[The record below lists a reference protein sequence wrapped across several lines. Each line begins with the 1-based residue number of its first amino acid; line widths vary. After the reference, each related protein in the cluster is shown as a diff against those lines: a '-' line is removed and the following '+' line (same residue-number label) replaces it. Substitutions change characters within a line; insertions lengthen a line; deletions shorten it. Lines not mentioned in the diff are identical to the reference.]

1 MRFGELVTG
10 PVPWPITND
19 EHPLTGKDNFP
30 IPTKLYNVALQWL
43 KDDRE
48 FQRRLENQGR
58 KLRGAR
64 RNEVWYPSIIG
75 RCIHLSDCH
84 RCHLSGR
91 AIRFRDILQE
101 VRFVYHLSWDSIK

>member
-1 MRFGELVTG
+1 VTG

-19 EHPLTGKDNFP
+19 GHPLKDNFP
-30 IPTKLYNVALQWL
+30 IPMTLYNVALQWL

-48 FQRRLENQGR
+48 FRRRLENQGR

-64 RNEVWYPSIIG
+64 RNEVRYLLDCV
-75 RCIHLSDCH
+75 CIHLYDYHISA
-84 RCHLSGR
+84 R

-101 VRFVYHLSWDSIK
+101 VCFVFLLILVSH